1 MISLGLRSLT
11 ATTLSLWIGVLACV
25 LGCAMPSA
33 ASPSAPELQRSG
45 RNTVQQCA
53 DPSGDDGQPCCRQ
66 GHHPADGSNKNQHRS
81 ISCCPADTA
90 LVQKQNVVP
99 PASVHL
105 RVAVLALPNFHASN
119 FVSANASASPS
130 TLGHSGRDLLLQVH
144 VLRV

>member
-11 ATTLSLWIGVLACV
+11 ATALSLWIGVLACV

-33 ASPSAPELQRSG
+33 ASPSAPETQGSG
-45 RNTVQQCA
+45 LSTAQCS
-53 DPSGDDGQPCCRQ
+53 DPGDDFGQPCCRHR
-66 GHHPADGSNKNQHRS
+66 HHPADSSEKNRHRS

-99 PASVHL
+99 PASAHL
-105 RVAVLALPNFHASN
+105 YVAVLALPNFQSSN
-119 FVSANASASPS
+119 FVAANASASPS
-130 TLGHSGRDLLLQVH
+130 TLGQSGRDILLQVH

>member
-1 MISLGLRSLT
+1 MISLGSRSLT
-11 ATTLSLWIGVLACV
+11 ATALSLWIGVLACV

-33 ASPSAPELQRSG
+33 ASPSAPKTQGSG
-45 RNTVQQCA
+45 LSTTQCP
-53 DPSGDDGQPCCRQ
+53 DPGDDAGRQCCRQ

>member
-33 ASPSAPELQRSG
+33 ASPSAPGTQRSG
-45 RNTVQQCA
+45 PSTVQQCA
-53 DPSGDDGQPCCRQ
+53 DPGDDDGQPCCRH
-66 GHHPADGSNKNQHRS
+66 GHHPADGSEKNHHRS

-90 LVQKQNVVP
+90 LIQKQNVVP
-99 PASVHL
+99 HVSAHL
-105 RVAVLALPNFHASN
+105 YLAVLALPNFHPSS
-119 FVSANASASPS
+119 FVAANASASPS
-130 TLGHSGRDLLLQVH
+130 TLGHSGRDILLQVH